1 MRRRRLRTHHLRSPT
16 RLRLPLPAPLPAY
29 CTDGRRCGPS
39 QPHPRRLRPCRSFP
53 HPPSPATAARSQ
65 SQPLTQP
72 AAPSRRQ
79 RCHSHRPRL
88 RQPPRSPWRF
98 EAPTARHDTQASR
111 PGGRASA
118 TDAPSTVLL
127 DGATPARPVQTTFAP
142 AVAVAAPVAASEPAT
157 PVHQQVFAALVPIRG
172 GKSGEHQLTVQLHPA
187 ELGPVSIVARFENG
201 ELSVTLASGSDA
213 AREALQ
219 SAHAAAA
226 QRPAAGGIRRRGA
239 RFGRRRRPGT
249 GRSPTG
255 VPARGPTDFAA
266 RPERL
271 EQPAGRQPDPQ
282 STRRHERPGS
292 PAVTYTDQA
301 NRANE
306 AAL

>member
-1 MRRRRLRTHHLRSPT
+1 MAL
-16 RLRLPLPAPLPAY
+16 
-29 CTDGRRCGPS
+29 
-39 QPHPRRLRPCRSFP
+39 
-53 HPPSPATAARSQ
+53 
-65 SQPLTQP
+65 
-72 AAPSRRQ
+72 
-79 RCHSHRPRL
+79 
-88 RQPPRSPWRF
+88 
-98 EAPTARHDTQASR
+98 EAPAARHDPQASR

-118 TDAPSTVLL
+118 TDAPSTLLL

-219 SAHAAAA
+219 SALPQLRNDLQQAGFAGVALA
-226 QRPAAGGIRRRGA
+226 LDAGGDP
-239 RFGRRRRPGT
+239 GRA
-249 GRSPTG
+249 GRQS
-255 VPARGPTDFAA
+255 AF
-266 RPERL
+266 
-271 EQPAGRQPDPQ
+271 QPAGLPNPQPDSPRPEQASGLLPDPQ
-282 STRRHERPGS
+282 PVHAHERPG
-292 PAVTYTDQA
+292 PAAVTYTDQA
-301 NRANE
+301 NRADE